1 MKMRG
6 LPFSAGDKD
15 IEDFLH
21 PLQPTSIEV
30 IYDNYGRHSGEA
42 IVTLDSQQS
51 VDEAVKKDK
60 QYMGVCVCVCTYVCV
75 CVCARACVLGHE
87 SAYVRALVS
96 LGIEAA

>member
-30 IYDNYGRHSGEA
+30 IYDSYGRHSGEA
-42 IVTLDSQQS
+42 VVTLDSQQS

-60 QYMGVCVCVCTYVCV
+60 QYMGVWCVCLCV
-75 CVCARACVLGHE
+75 MCMRKCLVTGHVNRQPL
-87 SAYVRALVS
+87 SAGL
-96 LGIEAA
+96 L

>member
-30 IYDNYGRHSGEA
+30 IYDSYGRHSGEA
-42 IVTLDSQQS
+42 VVTLDSQQS

-60 QYMGVCVCVCTYVCV
+60 QYMGRHACVCMYVCACAHARVCVHACT
-75 CVCARACVLGHE
+75 LG
-87 SAYVRALVS
+87 SWVS
-96 LGIEAA
+96 VPSTHICCR

>member
-30 IYDNYGRHSGEA
+30 IYDSYGRHSGEA
-42 IVTLDSQQS
+42 VVTLDSQQS

-60 QYMGVCVCVCTYVCV
+60 QYMGVWCVC
-75 CVCARACVLGHE
+75 G
-87 SAYVRALVS
+87 VRV
-96 LGIEAA
+96 

>member
-30 IYDNYGRHSGEA
+30 IYDSYGRHSGEA
-42 IVTLDSQQS
+42 VVTLDSQQS

-60 QYMGVCVCVCTYVCV
+60 QYMGNRY
-75 CVCARACVLGHE
+75 
-87 SAYVRALVS
+87 
-96 LGIEAA
+96 IEIYPTNRPPPPRGGRGGYRGY